1 MDLFNHRPRNERYIQ
16 VKFNN
21 NSKIKLIFNQIKKK
35 RFYFLFNCGCVFSER
50 AYKTISSSNL
60 KCIKC
65 DRPYKDIDLI
75 VINPND
81 DDFELNKQ
89 KQKQRKEEIAKA
101 V

>member
-1 MDLFNHRPRNERYIQ
+1 M
-16 VKFNN
+16 
-21 NSKIKLIFNQIKKK
+21 
-35 RFYFLFNCGCVFSER
+35 FNCGCVFSER

-65 DRPYKDIDLI
+65 DKPYKDIDLI

-101 V
+101 VNIHCKLYYHYYFNHLIFF